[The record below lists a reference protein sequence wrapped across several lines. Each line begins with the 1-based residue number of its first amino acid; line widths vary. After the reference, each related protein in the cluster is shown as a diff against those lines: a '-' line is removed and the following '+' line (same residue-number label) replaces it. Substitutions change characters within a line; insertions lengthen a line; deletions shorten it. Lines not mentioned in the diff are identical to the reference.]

1 MPSFPEPEPSSELES
16 AAEMSASAT
25 GAMDNVATSAA
36 APDPSWGR
44 LFESALDA
52 MLITDQDGYY
62 VGANPA
68 AGDLLELPWQAL
80 IGRRMTDFLT
90 PDTDFEA
97 SWQSFLAIGQARGEL
112 PLVMQN
118 GSVKTVEFAATAQV
132 YPNRHLLI
140 LRDITDRKRAEAERD
155 ALAQQLQQQMAQ
167 NAEQQ
172 RQAETALRSQQ
183 QHIESILNSLQCVV
197 WSVNPATMETI
208 YVNAAAEV
216 LYGYPV
222 AAFLADANLW
232 LNCIYAEDRPL
243 ILQDVTLL
251 RKGNKT
257 DRTYRIV
264 RADGEMRWVRRQ
276 ARLVRDGAGNPL
288 RIDGTTTDI
297 SDWAQLEADRRRT
310 ELALKDTQATQ
321 QAILEA
327 IPDLLMRINSDGH
340 ILDLISGGEV
350 TLYGA
355 ISGGRT
361 QSVYVNFPQDLAA
374 QRMHYVRLAL
384 DTSSQQ
390 HYEHTLEIDGQL
402 CYEESRVVPI
412 NDTEV
417 LVIVRDITERKQA
430 EATQAELTQKLQ
442 VINAKLNRLATID
455 GLTQIANRRS
465 FDQALDLEWQ
475 RARRQ
480 QQPLSLIFC
489 DIDYF
494 KPYNDNYGHLAGDDC
509 LRQVAQMLT
518 TLVRRPG
525 DLAARY
531 GGEEFVL
538 LLPNTTLPGAIQMVE
553 QVQAA
558 IAQRHLPHAYSQV
571 SPIVTLS
578 FGLVCHCPGVQEH
591 SPRELIHQADLAL
604 YEAKAQGRDR
614 YVVGS
619 LLP

>member
-1 MPSFPEPEPSSELES
+1 MADPDGYYME
-16 AAEMSASAT
+16 A
-25 GAMDNVATSAA
+25 NSAA
-36 APDPSWGR
+36 AA
-44 LFESALDA
+44 LF
-52 MLITDQDGYY
+52 G
-62 VGANPA
+62 
-68 AGDLLELPWQAL
+68 LPRQAI
-80 IGRRMTDFLT
+80 IGRRVSDFLP
-90 PDTDFEA
+90 PDADFEV
-97 SWQSFLAIGQARGEL
+97 SWQRFLALGQARGEL
-112 PLVMQN
+112 QLVRQN
-118 GSVKTVEFAATAQV
+118 GSIQAVEFAATAQV

-140 LRDITDRKRAEAERD
+140 LRDMTDRKRVEAERD
-155 ALAQQLQQQMAQ
+155 ALAQQLQQQVAQ
-167 NAEQQ
+167 NAEQL
-172 RQAETALRSQQ
+172 RQAETVLRSQQ
-183 QHIESILNSLQCVV
+183 QHIDRILNSLQCVV
-197 WSVNPATMETI
+197 WSVNPITLETT
-208 YVNAAAEV
+208 YANAAAEV

-232 LNCIYAEDRPL
+232 LNCVYAEDRPL
-243 ILQDVTLL
+243 ILQDMILL
-251 RKGNKT
+251 LKGNKT

-264 RADGEMRWVRRQ
+264 RADGEMRWVRGQ

-321 QAILEA
+321 HAILEA
-327 IPDLLMRINSDGH
+327 IPDLLMRINSDGY

-355 ISGGRT
+355 IPGGRT
-361 QSVYVNFPQDLAA
+361 QSVYVHFPQDLAD

-390 HYEHTLEIDGQL
+390 RYEHTLEIDGQL

-442 VINAKLNRLATID
+442 LINAKLNRLATID

-480 QQPLSLIFC
+480 PQPLSLIFC
-489 DIDYF
+489 DIDCF
-494 KPYNDNYGHLAGDDC
+494 KSYNDNYGHLAGDDC
-509 LRQVAQMLT
+509 LRQVAQVLT
-518 TLVRRPG
+518 TLMRRPG

-558 IAQRHLPHAYSQV
+558 IAQRHLPHAYSPV

-619 LLP
+619 LLPCSQGRSGQSTPLSGSCPAMGVATRPIQPPWPSTCKPAWPG